1 MVKLVNL
8 RDPVPET
15 KPDDP
20 ATIPKDQIAIYDH
33 NGYMRGRVHAGATSA
48 TVARFTGAH
57 GAELKKRD
65 GKYEWRMP
73 RKKGV
78 TVAQQQT
85 GALDKEAHA
94 ASVKAARGS
103 AKAK

>member
-1 MVKLVNL
+1 MKLVSL
-8 RDPVPET
+8 RDHVPET

-20 ATIPKDQIAIYDH
+20 ATIPDDQIAIYDQ

-65 GKYEWRMP
+65 GRYEWHQP
-73 RKKGV
+73 APKKGAV
-78 TVAQQQT
+78 TAQTQ
-85 GALDKEAHA
+85 GALNKEVHA
-94 ASVKAARGS
+94 ACVKAARGS
-103 AKAK
+103 AKRK